1 MAQGILVLGK
11 SGSGKSTSV
20 RNLNPLE
27 TFIVNVVNKPLP
39 FKGWKNNYTKYNKET
54 NPNGNMVSTDKVDN
68 IQKVLDYIND
78 SRKEI
83 KVVIIDDSQYTMGNE
98 YMRRAKESGYNKFTD
113 IGQSTFNLVNKIS
126 TLRDDLYIVFLHHL
140 EVEKDELGNQQIQ
153 AKTIGK
159 MFTQYVTFEGLFS
172 IVLYTHIAKDDKG
185 LHYGFLTQSD
195 GTNTAKSPMGMFDS
209 LIIDNDLKY
218 VIEKIEE
225 YNN

>member
-1 MAQGILVLGK
+1 MAQGILILGK

-20 RNLNPLE
+20 RNLDPTK
-27 TFIVNVVNKPLP
+27 TFIINVVNKPLP

-54 NPNGNMVSTDKVDN
+54 NPKGNMVSTDNVTN
-68 IQKVLDYIND
+68 IQKVLQYIDTN
-78 SRKEI
+78 RPEI
-83 KVVIIDDSQYTMGNE
+83 KCIIIDDSQYTMGNE

-113 IGQSTFNLVNKIS
+113 IGQNTFNLVNSIS

-140 EVEKDELGNQQIQ
+140 EIEKDELGNQQIQ

-172 IVLYTHIAKDDKG
+172 IVLYTNITKDEKG

-195 GTNTAKSPMGMFDS
+195 GTNTAKSPMGMFES
-209 LIIDNDLKY
+209 LVIDNDLNY
-218 VIEKIEE
+218 VIQKVEE